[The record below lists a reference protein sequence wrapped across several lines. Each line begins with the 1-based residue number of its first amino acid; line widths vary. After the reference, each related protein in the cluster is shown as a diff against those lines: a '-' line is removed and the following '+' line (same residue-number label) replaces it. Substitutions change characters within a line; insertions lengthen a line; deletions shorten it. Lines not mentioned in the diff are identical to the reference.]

1 MTQNL
6 NKIEQEDDDD
16 FFDGIAEDDYVF
28 IVDRDGNLK
37 TMLCPDD
44 ESQVASDRIL
54 QLMEALGID
63 MHETHTLH

>member
-16 FFDGIAEDDYVF
+16 FFDGIADDDYVF

-54 QLMEALGID
+54 ELMKTLGID